1 MEASKIGWDSLLPDR
16 PRYPR
21 DHFSQENKILPAV
34 ADSSSEVLG
43 RRKGFQYPPLC
54 SWISYTI
61 QENRFQREGK
71 KKLTQATFQAKG
83 S

>member
-1 MEASKIGWDSLLPDR
+1 MEASKIEGDSLLPDR

-43 RRKGFQYPPLC
+43 RRKE
-54 SWISYTI
+54 ISIPTAVLVD
-61 QENRFQREGK
+61 F
-71 KKLTQATFQAKG
+71 LHH
-83 S
+83 